1 MWDTPVKV
9 VAKERLLVDL
19 LDRMEL
25 SGGWEEITNAF
36 MYETDIDWQKV
47 LDYTKQLNHPATAAR
62 LGFMLERFQDTMQVP
77 EEVLTGLS
85 LLIPNTPEHF
95 YRSNRKGIF
104 VKRWNL
110 YVPEYMLTPMEE
122 NDYEF

>member
-1 MWDTPVKV
+1 MWNTPVKV

-36 MYETDIDWQKV
+36 MYETDLDWQKM

-77 EEVLTGLS
+77 EDVLTGLS
-85 LLIPNTPEHF
+85 PLIPRTPEYF
-95 YRSNRKGIF
+95 YRSNRKGNF
-104 VKRWNL
+104 VNRWNL
-110 YVPEYMLTPMEE
+110 YVPEEMLKPIEG

>member
-1 MWDTPVKV
+1 
-9 VAKERLLVDL
+9 
-19 LDRMEL
+19 
-25 SGGWEEITNAF
+25 
-36 MYETDIDWQKV
+36 
-47 LDYTKQLNHPATAAR
+47 
-62 LGFMLERFQDTMQVP
+62 MLESFHDTMQVP
-77 EEVLTGLS
+77 EDVLTGLS

-110 YVPEYMLTPMEE
+110 YVPEDMLNQMKE